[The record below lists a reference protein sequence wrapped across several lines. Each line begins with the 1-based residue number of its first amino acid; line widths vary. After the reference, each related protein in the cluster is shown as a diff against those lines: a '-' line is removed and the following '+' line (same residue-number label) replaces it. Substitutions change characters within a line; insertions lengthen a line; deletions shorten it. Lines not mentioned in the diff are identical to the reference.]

1 MVGDRE
7 RIAIALIAELELA
20 LIVGAPQLIRSEARR
35 QRCSFCAGSRA
46 LQARDQPVPIQD
58 RMNSAA
64 GWHLHFRRQAPQQ
77 GSRILRA
84 PQLGFS
90 RLAATMAA
98 SICSGS

>member
-64 GWHLHFRRQAPQQ
+64 GWHLHYRRQAPQQ
-77 GSRILRA
+77 ALTNLAGAPTRLLALGRHNGSFNLFR
-84 PQLGFS
+84 
-90 RLAATMAA
+90 
-98 SICSGS
+98 